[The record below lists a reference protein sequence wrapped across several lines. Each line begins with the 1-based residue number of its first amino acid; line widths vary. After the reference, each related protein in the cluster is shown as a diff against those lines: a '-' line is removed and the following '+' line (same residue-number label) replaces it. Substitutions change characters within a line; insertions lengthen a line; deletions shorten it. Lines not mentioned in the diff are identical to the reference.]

1 MCVGVWLFYS
11 GLSEGGR
18 RDDVARFLDQATLMQ
33 GLDHANILMILGLSL
48 EDNCIPIVIS
58 PLTEYGNLHRFLEL
72 CRLDPSASPLNVR
85 MTGRFFAVDVRNL
98 FPFFVLRQPF
108 TAQLKIRFILHI
120 ASAMKFLSDSGIT
133 HNDLALRNCW

>member
-1 MCVGVWLFYS
+1 MGVFYT

-18 RDDVARFLDQATLMQ
+18 RDDVARFLDQATLMH

-58 PLTEYGNLHRFLEL
+58 PLTEYGNLQRFLEL

-85 MTGRFFAVDVRNL
+85 TTGRFSAIDVHNL
-98 FPFFVLRQPF
+98 LLFFCLQQPF
-108 TAQLKIRFILHI
+108 TMQLKIRFILHV
-120 ASAMKFLSDSGIT
+120 ASAMKFLSDSGIA